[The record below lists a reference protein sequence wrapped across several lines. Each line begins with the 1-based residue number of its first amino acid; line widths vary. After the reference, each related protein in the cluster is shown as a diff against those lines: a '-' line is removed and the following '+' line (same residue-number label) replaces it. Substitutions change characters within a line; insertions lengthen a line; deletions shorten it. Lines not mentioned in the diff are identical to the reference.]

1 MVHHHLHVV
10 LPFASSTADLHPVKD
25 DKSGIEGLYWIVD
38 YPWPLWDR
46 DVSPC
51 VPHTLQHTLGS
62 DNEVLYSATATESIG
77 MPHI

>member
-1 MVHHHLHVV
+1 MVHHHSHVV
-10 LPFASSTADLHPVKD
+10 LSFASSMADLRPVKD

-51 VPHTLQHTLGS
+51 APHTLQRSLPHLGMIMKFS
-62 DNEVLYSATATESIG
+62 TVQLPLKA
-77 MPHI
+77 